1 MKYVIGLAFNAQ
13 HNKVL
18 LQLKK
23 KGPQFNI
30 GFLNPPGGKVE
41 QNPTPEDLRYESF
54 NGAMRREFKEETGL
68 DSEQGDWLRF
78 HLERHQSGAE
88 LHCYVTDKLPIWSAQ
103 TTTIEPN
110 VVVELVFGRND
121 WVAPYGYVWCPNAD
135 GVSPTGAEYSE
146 QIEVQTRKPNGGLAY
161 YMNYMLPMALSYLE
175 HPEHRYLE
183 G

>member
-23 KGPQFNI
+23 KGPKFNI

-41 QNPTPEDLRYESF
+41 LGESF
-54 NGAMRREFKEETGL
+54 NGAMRREFVEETGL
-68 DSEQGDWLRF
+68 ASEQSDWLRF
-78 HLERHQSGAE
+78 HFERHVSGAE
-88 LHCYVTDKLPIWSAQ
+88 LHCYVTDKLPIYSAQ

-110 VVVELVFGRND
+110 VIVELVTTRNG
-121 WVAPYGYVWCPNAD
+121 WVSPYGYVWCPNAD
-135 GVSPTGAEYSE
+135 GISPTGAEYSE

-161 YMNYMLPMALSYLE
+161 YMNYLLPMALSYL
-175 HPEHRYLE
+175 HFPEHRYLE